1 MPDTEETGFTFVDKR
16 GGVDKPDADI
26 PTADLDLE
34 PDDNDPAAE
43 QDDGSMPPHP
53 KLGARDRMLMCLDIL
68 GQGAWIALGLHAD
81 PATNEVTENLA
92 EAKAMIDSLAA
103 VATAVEPLVD
113 GPLKREIRN
122 LVTDLRANYVRRA
135 AR

>member
-16 GGVDKPDADI
+16 GGADIPDADP
-26 PTADLDLE
+26 PTTEVDLG
-34 PDDNDPAAE
+34 PDDSDAAP
-43 QDDGSMPPHP
+43 DDDDDAMPPHP

-81 PATNEVTENLA
+81 PATNEVTENLV

-135 AR
+135 AQ

>member
-16 GGVDKPDADI
+16 GGADSPDALPQTPEMD
-26 PTADLDLE
+26 TELDDSDQA
-34 PDDNDPAAE
+34 PE
-43 QDDGSMPPHP
+43 QDDESMPPHP
-53 KLGARDRMLMCLDIL
+53 KLGARDRMLMCQDIL

-135 AR
+135 AQ